1 MLDSNTLF
9 DENFYLAQNPDVARA
24 VAAGQFKNGLEHFNI
39 YGIVEERNPSA
50 YFDSSYYLLQNPDV
64 AAAVRNFDT
73 TAFDHFLQFGQ
84 FEGRNPSPLF
94 NPTWYARKN
103 PDVAAAVSRD
113 EFTGEYEHFV
123 EYGDSEGRDPSGAFD
138 TSYYLQQNPDVAA
151 AVARDE
157 LTGFQHFVEYGT
169 DEKRNPS
176 PQFNTSFYLLQYPDV
191 ASAINA
197 GAFDGGAIEHFAE
210 FGYKE
215 ERETVS
221 SFPLPDPTGPFEVGT
236 TSYEFTDTSRDEI
249 LTPDPNDKRTVTVKI
264 WYPGQ
269 ANPQALGQVP
279 PYLDNFGQLVAP
291 AQGLPSDFY
300 SWIDPNVIAAT
311 GVSSAQASYPVVL
324 FSHGLGA
331 LPESYTAQLAELA
344 SHGYIVVGINHTGV
358 SGVNA
363 LSDGRVVPF
372 ASSFVPANLQDF
384 PTALAQIVGITAAD
398 TSFVLNQLTAL
409 NASDPKGLFAGRM
422 DLNRVGM
429 FGQSLGG
436 VTTTAAME
444 LDPRLQA
451 GISLD
456 GPILSSTLTQTP
468 IAKPFM
474 LINAGQTYSD
484 TPVGQTVGQLEQRQA
499 VYQKL
504 TSAGYNVTIAGTE
517 HSDFSD
523 RSLLLPLISF
533 YSPEQLGSTGTV
545 SNLGLTDS
553 GPIEGTR
560 AHDIMDA
567 YTVAF
572 FDKHLKNQS
581 QPLLAGAS
589 AAYPE
594 VQFQSRNA

>member
-1 MLDSNTLF
+1 MLDASTLF
-9 DENFYLAQNPDVARA
+9 DEKFYLAQNPDVASA
-24 VAAGQFKNGLEHFNI
+24 VASGQFENGLEHFNI
-39 YGIVEERNPSA
+39 YGIVEGRNPSA
-50 YFDSSYYLLQNPDV
+50 YFDTSYYLLQYPDV
-64 AAAVRNFDT
+64 AAVVRSFGT
-73 TAFDHFLQFGQ
+73 TAFDHFLEFGQ

-94 NPTWYARKN
+94 NPTWYALKN

-138 TSYYLQQNPDVAA
+138 TSYYLQQYPDVAA

-157 LTGFQHFVEYGT
+157 LTGFEHFVEYGT
-169 DEKRNPS
+169 DERRNPS
-176 PQFNTSFYLLQYPDV
+176 PQFNTSFYLQRYPDV
-191 ASAINA
+191 ASAISA
-197 GAFDGGAIEHFAE
+197 GAFDAGAIEHFAA
-210 FGYKE
+210 FGYRE
-215 ERETVS
+215 ERETVP
-221 SFPLPDPTGPFEVGT
+221 SFPLPDPTGSFGVGT

-249 LTPDPNDKRTVTVKI
+249 FTPDPADKRTVTVKI

-269 ANPQALGQVP
+269 PNPLALGQVP
-279 PYLDNFGQLVAP
+279 PYLDNLGPLVAP

-300 SWIDPNVIAAT
+300 SEIGQNVIPAAD
-311 GVSSAQASYPVVL
+311 VSSAQASYPVVL

-331 LPESYTAQLAELA
+331 LPESYTAQIEELA
-344 SHGYIVVGINHTGV
+344 SHGYIVAGINHTGV
-358 SGVNA
+358 SSVNA

-422 DLNRVGM
+422 DLSRVGM
-429 FGQSLGG
+429 FGQSFGG
-436 VTTTAAME
+436 VTTTAAMQ

-468 IAKPFM
+468 ITKPFM
-474 LINAGQTYSD
+474 LINAGQTYDS

-523 RSLLLPLISF
+523 RSLLLPLISL
-533 YSPEQLGSTGTV
+533 YSPEQLGSTGV
-545 SNLGLTDS
+545 ASSLGLTDS
-553 GPIEGTR
+553 GPIQGTR

-581 QPLLAGAS
+581 EPLLAAAA

-594 VQFQSRNA
+594 VQFQSRNV

>member
-1 MLDSNTLF
+1 MLDASTLF
-9 DENFYLAQNPDVARA
+9 DENFYLAQNPDVASA
-24 VAAGQFKNGLEHFNI
+24 VASGQFKNGLEHFNI

-73 TAFDHFLQFGQ
+73 TAFDHFLEFGQ

-94 NPTWYARKN
+94 NPTWYDQKN
-103 PDVAAAVSRD
+103 PDVAAAVSTD

-123 EYGDSEGRDPSGAFD
+123 KYGDSEGRNPSGAFD
-138 TSYYLQQNPDVAA
+138 TSYYLQQYPDVAA

-157 LTGFQHFVEYGT
+157 LTGFEHFVEYGT
-169 DEKRNPS
+169 DERRNPS
-176 PQFNTSFYLLQYPDV
+176 PQFNTSFYLQQYPDV

-197 GAFDGGAIEHFAE
+197 GAFDEGAIEHFAE

-215 ERETVS
+215 GRETVP
-221 SFPLPDPTGPFEVGT
+221 SFPLPANTGSFPVST

-249 LTPDPNDKRTVTVKI
+249 FTPDPTDKRTLTLKV
-264 WYPGQ
+264 WYPAQ
-269 ANPQALGQVP
+269 ANPQALGVAA
-279 PYLDNFGQLVAP
+279 PYQDNLGQLLAP
-291 AQGLPSDFY
+291 AQGLPANFY
-300 SWIDPNVIAAT
+300 SWIDPNIISAA

-331 LPESYTAQLAELA
+331 LPQSYTAQLEELA
-344 SHGYIVVGINHTGV
+344 SHGYIVAGINHTGV
-358 SGVNA
+358 SSVNV

-429 FGQSLGG
+429 FGQSFGG
-436 VTTTAAME
+436 VTTTAAIQ

-468 IAKPFM
+468 ITKPFM
-474 LINAGQTYSD
+474 LMNAGQTYSD

-504 TSAGYNVTIAGTE
+504 TNAGYNVTIAGTE
-517 HSDFSD
+517 HTDFSD
-523 RSLLLPLISF
+523 RSLLLPLISL
-533 YSPEQLGSTGTV
+533 YSPEQLGSTGAV
-545 SNLGLTDS
+545 SSLGFTDS
-553 GPIEGTR
+553 GPIQGTR
-560 AHDIMDA
+560 AHDIIDA

-572 FDKHLKNQS
+572 FDKHLKNES
-581 QPLLAGAS
+581 EPLLAGAA